1 MHLENENTVQKFH
14 CRHHMV
20 TLRVLLIAFPLLE
33 ETKFDFMETM
43 EQSMLDLSNINFER
57 CFVEMEER
65 DLFKSGGEVWIVGR
79 VWQTQDFDDIKK
91 EIRSR
96 MWFTYRKS
104 FSPIGGTGPISDAG
118 WGCMLRCG
126 QMLLAQALICRHL
139 GREWQWSPSCRDEAY
154 VKILRMFQDKKNEL
168 YSIHMIA
175 KMGESEG
182 KEIGKWFGPS
192 TIAHVIK
199 KLAIYDDWSS
209 LAVHV
214 AMDNVI
220 VQEDVKKLCSR
231 EVFDALRKRL
241 LQEEPSEIVA
251 DWFEDARKDNKKVD
265 CENLSSPWKP
275 LLLILPMRLGL
286 SELNPCYIPALKEF
300 FACKYNIGMIGGKPN
315 HALYFIGAY
324 KDRLVYLDPHW
335 CQTFVD
341 LDVSMDLFDDSSYHS
356 AFILDI
362 SFNEIDPSLAIAFYI
377 NTEAEFDDF
386 CTFAKQVLQKYPNP
400 LFEVLLQRPPTWP
413 PFVPYVG
420 EVCNKISEFSVLDYR
435 CESDEEFE
443 ILNA

>member
-1 MHLENENTVQKFH
+1 LPASSGCTSRYHDKLT
-14 CRHHMV
+14 
-20 TLRVLLIAFPLLE
+20 
-33 ETKFDFMETM
+33 TKFDFMETLQ
-43 EQSMLDLSNINFER
+43 QSMLDLSNINFER

-65 DLFKSGGEVWIVGR
+65 DLFRSGGEVWIVGR
-79 VWQTQDFDDIKK
+79 VWQTEDFDDIKK

-139 GREWQWSPSCRDEAY
+139 EWQWSPSCRDEAY
-154 VKILRMFQDKKNEL
+154 VRILRMFQDKKNEL

-220 VQEDVKKLCSR
+220 VQEDVKKLCSK

-241 LQEEPSEIVA
+241 LQEEPSELVA
-251 DWFEDARKDNKKVD
+251 DWFEDAKKDSNKKV
-265 CENLSSPWKP
+265 EETLSSSWKP

-362 SFNEIDPSLAIAFYI
+362 SFSDIDPSLAIAFYI

-386 CTFAKQVLQKYPNP
+386 CIFAKQVLQKYPNP
-400 LFEVLLQRPPTWP
+400 LFEVLPQRPPTWP
-413 PFVPYVG
+413 PFMPYVG